1 MIIEFLIITNNLIIE
16 QMTEYKI
23 MLKKTLPSKYYP
35 KNYKDAMILLKATV
49 SAYLE
54 RKIEK
59 KTNYFQISTLFK
71 ESFFC
76 LTGF

>member
-1 MIIEFLIITNNLIIE
+1 
-16 QMTEYKI
+16 MTEYKI
-23 MLKKTLPSKYYP
+23 MLKKTLPSKHYP
-35 KNYKDAMILLKATV
+35 KNYKDYNAMILLKATV

-59 KTNYFQISTLFK
+59 KRILSRFPPS
-71 ESFFC
+71 SRRGFC